1 MEIVRDP
8 KVPNTDSD
16 KVGRSR
22 YVAAA
27 AILAIINVV
36 VLITASQLYCSKG
49 GYLFSSGS

>member
-8 KVPNTDSD
+8 KVPNTESD

-27 AILAIINVV
+27 AILVVINVV
-36 VLITASQLYCSKG
+36 VLVTTSQPYCSKG